1 MGHDQAP
8 LLRYRMRAASL
19 TSWSNAGWMKSA
31 NWISATGISPLSAAP
46 MATPTMHDSA
56 SGVSSTR
63 SSPNLACR
71 PSVARKTPPFLPT
84 SSPSTQ
90 TRSSRSISSS
100 SASRMPSIRVL
111 TAISALPPRGGGSP
125 KGRRG
130 GRTHPLNLEH
140 VLEQVV
146 RGRRRRRLGGLHRLV
161 HLGGAVLL
169 DLLVLRLGEDR
180 LLQQIGA
187 EALDGV

>member
-1 MGHDQAP
+1 
-8 LLRYRMRAASL
+8 
-19 TSWSNAGWMKSA
+19 MKSA
-31 NWISATGISPLSAAP
+31 NWISATGISPFSAAP
-46 MATPTMHDSA
+46 IATPTMHDSA
-56 SGVSSTR
+56 RGVSRTR
-63 SSPNLACR
+63 ASPNLPYR

-111 TAISALPPRGGGSP
+111 TAISALPLPTPRDQRISRGPRVRGGGSP
-125 KGRRG
+125 KGGRG
-130 GRTHPLNLEH
+130 GRTHHLNLEH

-180 LLQQIGA
+180 LLQQVGA
-187 EALDGV
+187 EAL